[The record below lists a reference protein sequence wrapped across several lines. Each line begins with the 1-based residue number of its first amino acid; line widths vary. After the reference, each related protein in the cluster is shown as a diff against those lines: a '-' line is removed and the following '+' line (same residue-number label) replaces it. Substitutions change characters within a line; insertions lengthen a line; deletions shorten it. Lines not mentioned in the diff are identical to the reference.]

1 MENQRTVAGRFSTT
15 QDTSASLLATL
26 WPDLGS
32 RAWRDLVTLSVT
44 SGLIIAAI
52 LTLHVTLLTPIG
64 YGLAAYKSVLP
75 YHASAA
81 VRLDFLL

>member
-1 MENQRTVAGRFSTT
+1 
-15 QDTSASLLATL
+15 
-26 WPDLGS
+26 
-32 RAWRDLVTLSVT
+32 VTLSVT

-64 YGLAAYKSVLP
+64 YGLAAYKSDLP

-81 VRLDFLL
+81 VRRDFLL